1 MPDPGK
7 ELALPITASELVAA
21 YEKFSATIT
30 RCFAEV
36 DQAQKEISI
45 AYGNTGISISN
56 HSVVFHDPDRALQ
69 CVSEQC
75 WYQLLVRLNVRGLVS
90 LQQWK
95 EIMTGVEKHTFPR
108 LSAQSVQ
115 ELYQSMMSQHEEL
128 HEQAIREVFE
138 ALRPW
143 RRTHKTN
150 DDYVIGRKVIL
161 SGWVRK
167 NPCIKDRIELI
178 YHYQAVAAAVERVI
192 QGLQGKG
199 TMHKDGHDSELEH
212 AILAN
217 PIGETSLFKY
227 KAFKNGSLH
236 LEFKDLEALAKLNAI
251 AGGKNFKGRD
261 RNDPEASVTA

>member
-1 MPDPGK
+1 MSMDPGK

-21 YEKFSATIT
+21 YEKFSATIK

-45 AYGNTGISISN
+45 AYGNAGISISN

-90 LQQWK
+90 LKQWK
-95 EIMTGVEKHTFPR
+95 EITYAVEKHNFPR
-108 LSAQSVQ
+108 LSAQSVM
-115 ELYQSMMSQHEEL
+115 ELYQSMTTQHEEL
-128 HEQAIREVFE
+128 HQQAIREVFE
-138 ALRPW
+138 TLRPW
-143 RRTHKTN
+143 RRKYKSN
-150 DDYVIGRKVIL
+150 DKYIIGRKVIL
-161 SGWVRK
+161 EGWVRQH
-167 NPCIKDRIELI
+167 PCIPDRIELI
-178 YHYQAVAAAVERVI
+178 YHYQSEAAAVERVI

-212 AILAN
+212 AIKAN

-227 KAFKNGSLH
+227 KAFKKGSLH

-251 AGGKNFKGRD
+251 CGGKNFKGHD
-261 RNDPEASVTA
+261 SQTTAAPQS